1 MIMDEP
7 MLKSRSDGGDEGAY
21 SITILDAQE
30 QSLFAGLDAESA
42 RRFFAYLF
50 AQPSKPGQRPQL
62 RSLAI
67 GLYDPWCDRRSY
79 PLGILWQSAPYS
91 FCSHMCRYCYG
102 RSYLRGK
109 FKDGGRVKDGFRR
122 KFDACLRRMN
132 DLGLPPRHL
141 SMANSTDILQAHL
154 EREHRHVLFMLE
166 RLAGCRDMF
175 SSFGIL
181 TKNPGVLLDDERYA
195 ALLRE
200 LGVEVQ
206 VSIAFFRDDA
216 ARHVEPGAPAVS
228 DRMRAIEKLVTKG
241 VRVAIRVDPLF
252 PRNVPACPVLQ
263 GRDEDLIPLVR
274 WAKQAGA
281 AYIIGKPLKLPV
293 MGAVDRELHRQLAPA
308 FADKRGSYWRMP
320 AEEQER
326 LLRDMRDICAAEGL
340 PFEHC
345 FLNILKRN
353 SQRHAAVAMG

>member
-1 MIMDEP
+1 VPKCSHVNENTA
-7 MLKSRSDGGDEGAY
+7 RGGTAM
-21 SITILDAQE
+21 LDAQE
-30 QSLFAGLDAESA
+30 QALFAGLDAETA

-50 AQPSKPGQRPQL
+50 TRPTGSDRKPQL
-62 RSLAI
+62 RSLTI
-67 GLYDPWCDRRSY
+67 GLYDPWCDRRQY
-79 PLGILWQSAPYS
+79 PLGILWQAAPYS

-109 FKDGGRVKDGFRR
+109 FNGGGRVKEGFRR
-122 KFDACLRRMN
+122 KFETCLRRMK

-141 SMANSTDILQAHL
+141 SMANSTDILQGHL

-166 RLAGCRDMF
+166 RLVAHKVLF

-181 TKNPGVLLDDERYA
+181 TKNPAVLLDDEQYA
-195 ALLRE
+195 ACLLE
-200 LGVEVQ
+200 LAVEVQ

-216 ARHVEPGAPAVS
+216 ARDVEPGAPAVS
-228 DRMRAIEKLVTKG
+228 ERMRTVENLAAKG

-263 GRDEDLIPLVR
+263 DRDEDLIPLVR

-293 MGAVDRELHRQLAPA
+293 MGAVDRELHQQLAPA
-308 FADKRGSYWRMP
+308 FAVKRGSYWRMP
-320 AEEQER
+320 VAEQER
-326 LLRDMRDICAAEGL
+326 LIQDMRNICAAEGM
-340 PFEHC
+340 PFH
-345 FLNILKRN
+345 
-353 SQRHAAVAMG
+353 VAEVARLREAPS

>member
-1 MIMDEP
+1 
-7 MLKSRSDGGDEGAY
+7 MLA
-21 SITILDAQE
+21 AQE
-30 QSLFAGLDAESA
+30 QALFAGLDVESA

-50 AQPSKPGQRPQL
+50 TQPSKPGQQPQL
-62 RSLAI
+62 RSLTI
-67 GLYDPWCDRRSY
+67 GLYDPWCDRRNY
-79 PLGILWQSAPYS
+79 PLGILWQAAPYS

-109 FKDGGRVKDGFRR
+109 FKGGGRVKDGFRR
-122 KFDACLRRMN
+122 KLDACLRRMK

-141 SMANSTDILQAHL
+141 SMANSTDILEAHL

-166 RLAGCRDMF
+166 RLVTHKALF

-181 TKNPGVLLDDERYA
+181 TKNPAVLLDDERYA

-206 VSIAFFRDDA
+206 VSIAFFRDNA
-216 ARHVEPGAPAVS
+216 ARDVEPGAPAVS
-228 DRMRAIEKLVTKG
+228 DRMRAVENLAAKG
-241 VRVAIRVDPLF
+241 VRVAIGVDPLF
-252 PRNVPACPVLQ
+252 PRYVPACPVLQ
-263 GRDEDLIPLVR
+263 GRDEDLIRLVR

-293 MGAVDRELHRQLAPA
+293 MGAVDRELYQQLAPA

-320 AEEQER
+320 AEEQGR
-326 LLRDMRDICAAEGL
+326 LLQDMRDICAAEGL

-345 FLNILKRN
+345 FCNILKRN
-353 SQRHAAVAMG
+353 TRRHAAEAMD